1 MAYNIS
7 KKLSYLKKI
16 TIDLSD
22 ELNCEDVHVTFREPS
37 TSEAFKLRVEDENQA
52 IEAFKELLPEL
63 MIDHNFYMDDEGKVK
78 AEDKDVVDIVFDNF
92 QAFQKVLT
100 EYTKAV
106 FRTK

>member
-1 MAYNIS
+1 MAYTIS

-16 TIDLSD
+16 TIDLSE

-37 TSEAFKLRVEDENQA
+37 TSEAFQLRVDDEAQA
-52 IEAFKELLPEL
+52 VDAFKQLLPTL
-63 MIDHNFYMDDEGKVK
+63 MIDHNFYADDENTIK
-78 AEDKDVVDIVFDNF
+78 ADDKEVVEIIFENF